1 MWLYVFVCVYY
12 SLCLQIG
19 ADPATWV
26 LYDFQTKINPL
37 TPFLF
42 LKPHNFPYNL
52 MISGLNIH
60 FHRRTC
66 YVPRPRCSVLC
77 PQVYRE
83 LIDVKG
89 QPSHRGTILALKLKA
104 SRTDRG
110 PSLHDGFQIA
120 HYAGVDEKQTRNTWH
135 NMGMLI
141 WPSVIWHACRCYRF
155 WWIFSQL
162 CRRAFNKK
170 WQIPPNSGG
179 LMRRYGW
186 YDEILHSASLPP
198 DRWPRDDGE
207 WFQVLCPTP
216 PRVGS
221 TRTTTRRLPCHRVR
235 LLAMKN
241 HPFVDDNNDDLQTH

>member
-1 MWLYVFVCVYY
+1 MSLCVYY

-26 LYDFQTKINPL
+26 LYDSQTKINPL
-37 TPFLF
+37 TSFLF

-52 MISGLNIH
+52 MISGFNTN

-66 YVPRPRCSVLC
+66 YVPRPPCSVLC

-120 HYAGVDEKQTRNTWH
+120 HYAGVDEKTNNEHMAQHGHVDMTVSD
-135 NMGMLI
+135 MICVQMLQVLVDFQ
-141 WPSVIWHACRCYRF
+141 PTMQACTEQKMADSTKQWKFNAEIRVV
-155 WWIFSQL
+155 WWDIVFSQ
-162 CRRAFNKK
+162 
-170 WQIPPNSGG
+170 P
-179 LMRRYGW
+179 
-186 YDEILHSASLPP
+186 PP
-198 DRWPRDDGE
+198 DRWPRDGGE

-235 LLAMKN
+235 LLALKN
-241 HPFVDDNNDDLQTH
+241 HPFVDDNND

>member
-19 ADPATWV
+19 ADPASWV
-26 LYDFQTKINPL
+26 LYDSQTKIIPL
-37 TPFLF
+37 TPFLI
-42 LKPHNFPYNL
+42 LKPHNFPYNV
-52 MISGLNIH
+52 MISGLNTH

-141 WPSVIWHACRCYRF
+141 WPSVIWYACRCYRF

-162 CRRAFNKK
+162 CRRALNKK
-170 WQIPPNSGG
+170 WQIPPNSGWRFNAEIRVVCQPASPRSVTQRWRG
-179 LMRRYGW
+179 MVPGAVSYTTKGW
-186 YDEILHSASLPP
+186 ID
-198 DRWPRDDGE
+198 
-207 WFQVLCPTP
+207 
-216 PRVGS
+216 
-221 TRTTTRRLPCHRVR
+221 
-235 LLAMKN
+235 K
-241 HPFVDDNNDDLQTH
+241 NNDSSLALP